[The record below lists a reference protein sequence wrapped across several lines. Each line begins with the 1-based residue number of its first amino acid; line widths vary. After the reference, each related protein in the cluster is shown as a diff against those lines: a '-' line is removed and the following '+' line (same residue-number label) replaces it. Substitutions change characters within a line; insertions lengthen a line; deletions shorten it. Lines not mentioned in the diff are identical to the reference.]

1 MMMKIMN
8 FRKNFF
14 KKLIQI
20 IISKIGIIVVILLFL
35 ISGLYT
41 SYKDYSNYLFDRQQQ
56 QQIINKVIN
65 NLIMQKQCFGLTPE
79 DKGFL
84 ICVVHL
90 QLIAKQLDNIYD
102 FSYKINNDNV
112 INKKY
117 LEDMYHI
124 ADTYLR
130 LKTLDKS
137 KKNYKENL
145 KYLAKIALKNEEI
158 KLNYDIESGG
168 VNPILLEVDLEN
180 GLKENYESKIELL
193 EPQRVF

>member
-1 MMMKIMN
+1 MKMMMN

-20 IISKIGIIVVILLFL
+20 VISKIGIILVIVLFL
-35 ISGLYT
+35 ISRLYT
-41 SYKDYSNYLFDRQQQ
+41 SYKDYSNYVFDRQQQ
-56 QQIINKVIN
+56 QQIISKVIN

-84 ICVVHL
+84 ICVVHS
-90 QLIAKQLDNIYD
+90 QLIAKQLDNIYN

-124 ADTYLR
+124 VDTYLR
-130 LKTLDKS
+130 LKNLDKS
-137 KKNYKENL
+137 NKNYKENL
-145 KYLAKIALKNEEI
+145 KYLAKIALENEEI
-158 KLNYDIESGG
+158 RLNYNIESAE
-168 VNPILLEVDLEN
+168 VNPIILEVDLEN
-180 GLKENYESKIELL
+180 GLRENYQSKIELL
-193 EPQRVF
+193 EPQRIF